1 MKRLFTAACL
11 AAAVAA
17 ASVHGGESPAGAADE
32 VPRWVRV
39 LITQIQAQPVANP
52 PSLIVQYEVDGRT
65 FYYVPPRCCDIP
77 SVLYDSNGKVLCS
90 PDGGLTGRGDGR
102 CPPGLT
108 QLTGGRLL
116 WRDPRK
122 WR

>member
-11 AAAVAA
+11 AAAAAA
-17 ASVHGGESPAGAADE
+17 ASVHGGEPPA
-32 VPRWVRV
+32 V
-39 LITQIQAQPVANP
+39 LIAQIQAQPVANP
-52 PSLIVQYEVDGRT
+52 PSLVVQYEVDSRT

-77 SVLYDSNGKVLCS
+77 SVLYDSSGKVLCS

-108 QLTGGRLL
+108 ELTGGRLI